1 MADMTM
7 GALLHT
13 LSDTNDC
20 AMREAV
26 RGDCRRMRVAC
37 DILTNPEAML
47 DDKLVGQVGTLADA
61 LVECARKAA
70 GAAVECAPEA
80 KAPEAPEAEGEPAP
94 AAEGEQ
100 ETEPAVEAYQIPLER
115 GTLEPERK
123 ITMEKVTRKLDENQR
138 HQEELEREQ
147 AAALAEDTARE
158 QAKLDEDLTGK
169 VAVAEPALDIRGE
182 RTRKGSIEPEEPDAK
197 ASGVLADLSDEMRA
211 EQPVPRSMRV

>member
-37 DILTNPEAML
+37 DILTNAEAML
-47 DDKLVGQVGTLADA
+47 DEELVGQVAALADA

-80 KAPEAPEAEGEPAP
+80 KTRETAPEPAP

-100 ETEPAVEAYQIPLER
+100 EAEPEPAVEAYQIPLER
-115 GTLEPERK
+115 RTLEPERK
-123 ITMEKVTRKLDENQR
+123 ITMEKVTRRLDENQR

-147 AAALAEDTARE
+147 AAALAEDIARE
-158 QAKLDEDLTGK
+158 QAKLDEDLTDK
-169 VAVAEPALDIRGE
+169 VAVAKPALDIRGE
-182 RTRKGSIEPEEPDAK
+182 RTRKGSITPEEPDEK
-197 ASGVLADLSDEMRA
+197 ADGVLADLSDEMRA

>member
-13 LSDTNDC
+13 LSDTNNC

-26 RGDCRRMRVAC
+26 RGDCSRMRVAC
-37 DILTNPEAML
+37 DILTNAEAML
-47 DDKLVGQVGTLADA
+47 DEELVGQVDALADA

-70 GAAVECAPEA
+70 GAAVECASEA
-80 KAPEAPEAEGEPAP
+80 KVSEATPEPAP
-94 AAEGEQ
+94 AAEGE
-100 ETEPAVEAYQIPLER
+100 EAAEPAVEAYQIPRER

-147 AAALAEDTARE
+147 AAALAEDAARE
-158 QAKLDEDLTGK
+158 QARLDEDLTGK
-169 VAVAEPALDIRGE
+169 VAVAQPALDIRGE

-197 ASGVLADLSDEMRA
+197 ANGVLADLSDEMRA
-211 EQPVPRSMRV
+211 EQPVPRSMHV

>member
-13 LSDTNDC
+13 LSDTNDH
-20 AMREAV
+20 AMRETV
-26 RGDCRRMRVAC
+26 RGDCQRMRVAC
-37 DILTNPEAML
+37 DILTNSEAML
-47 DDKLVGQVGTLADA
+47 DEALVGQVGTLADA

-80 KAPEAPEAEGEPAP
+80 KASHAEGEPTP
-94 AAEGEQ
+94 AAEAEQ
-100 ETEPAVEAYQIPLER
+100 EAEPAVEAYQIPLER

-123 ITMEKVTRKLDENQR
+123 ITMEKVTRKLDENQK

-147 AAALAEDTARE
+147 AASLAEDAARE

-169 VAVAEPALDIRGE
+169 VAVAEPALEIRGE

-197 ASGVLADLSDEMRA
+197 ANGVLADLSDEMRA